1 MADWTEMAEIAAEE
15 ERRKAGLD
23 PAPERE
29 TVRRPGSRFDSN
41 SASVTQI
48 ESSKLLP
55 MLIVLSVISGL
66 ALGLGVLAVV
76 LSQIS
81 EREAR
86 LAQYDLQ
93 MMRARLE
100 AKGINT
106 DSH

>member
-1 MADWTEMAEIAAEE
+1 MTQINSPDSVSTHAS
-15 ERRKAGLD
+15 
-23 PAPERE
+23 
-29 TVRRPGSRFDSN
+29 PG
-41 SASVTQI
+41 SASVVQV
-48 ESSKLLP
+48 ESSKLMP
-55 MLIVLSVISGL
+55 MIIIMALLSGL
-66 ALGLGVLAVV
+66 AIGLSVFAIEMSKV
-76 LSQIS
+76 S